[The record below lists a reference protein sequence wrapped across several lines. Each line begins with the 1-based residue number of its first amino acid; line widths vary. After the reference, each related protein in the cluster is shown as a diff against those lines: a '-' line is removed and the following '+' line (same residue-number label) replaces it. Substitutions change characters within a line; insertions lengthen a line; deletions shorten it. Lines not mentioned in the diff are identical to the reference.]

1 MTSPQSTPRMSA
13 STDLDRALPGP
24 WFLVNRILHRQVLV
38 FRNSWLAFLTGF
50 LEPVFYLFSIGI
62 GVGQLVDG
70 FEVGGRLIPYAE
82 FVAPGMLAAA
92 AMNGAIFDSTYNFY
106 HHLKFEKL
114 FEQWLTTPM
123 ASRDLVRGQ
132 AAWVLVRGG
141 LYSLAFWLVML
152 AMGMISS
159 WWAVLA
165 LPAAG
170 LVTVTFAAVGM
181 AATSFMRS
189 WQDFD
194 YVNLVTLPLLLF
206 SGTFFP
212 VTALP
217 AGLRWVVEV
226 TPLYRGVV
234 LCREPTTGTL
244 TAASAVSVVYL
255 LGLLLVALAVVR
267 RRLDRLLLT

>member
-1 MTSPQSTPRMSA
+1 VTTPMSA
-13 STDLDRALPGP
+13 PTTSSSVETALPGP
-24 WFLVNRILHRQVLV
+24 FFLVNRILHRQVLV
-38 FRNSWLAFLTGF
+38 FRNSWVAFLTGF

-62 GVGQLVDG
+62 GVGKLVEG
-70 FEVGGRLIPYAE
+70 FEYGGRLIPYAE

-106 HHLKFEKL
+106 SHLRFERV

-123 ASRDLVRGQ
+123 NSGDITRGQ
-132 AAWVLVRGG
+132 LAWTLVRGG

-152 AMGMISS
+152 AMGMLSS

-165 LPAAG
+165 LPAAW
-170 LVTVTFAAVGM
+170 LVAVTFAAVGM

-194 YVNLVTLPLLLF
+194 YVTLVTLPLLLF

-212 VTALP
+212 VTTLP
-217 AGLRWVVEV
+217 GALRWVIEA

-234 LCREPTTGTL
+234 LCRELTTG
-244 TAASAVSVVYL
+244 SVSWDSGVSVVYL
-255 LGLLLVALAVVR
+255 IALCLAGMLVVR
-267 RRLDRLLLT
+267 RRIDTLLLT